1 MPSLQL
7 SPRLSLHYL
16 DENLQGSPAVLL
28 LHGLGADGSS
38 WRLQF
43 DCLEQA
49 GFRLLAPD
57 APGFGQSTYP
67 GGSLSIRQVAGDFA
81 TLLQRLETG
90 PVHVVGISMGG
101 VHALQLA
108 LDHPELVRK
117 LVLVNTFA
125 ALRPGGLRIWLYFAL
140 RFILVHTLGLPAQA
154 RAVTGHIFPH
164 PDQEFLRQELY
175 RQIVQADPGG
185 YRAAIRALG
194 LFDVRRRLGEIR
206 LSTLVITGEQDT
218 TVPPPIQQ
226 ALVQGIS
233 GGRQVT
239 IAGAGHAV
247 IADHPELFN
256 RILVEFLTARS

>member
-1 MPSLQL
+1 MPDIQL

-16 DENLQGSPAVLL
+16 DRNPQGSPAVLL

-38 WRLQF
+38 WQLQF

-57 APGFGQSTYP
+57 APGFGHSTYP
-67 GGSLSIRQVAGDFA
+67 GRGSIPQTAEAFA
-81 TLLQRLETG
+81 LLLQRLETG

-125 ALRPGGLRIWLYFAL
+125 ALRPASLRVWLYFAL
-140 RFILVHTLGLPAQA
+140 RFVLVHTLGLPTQA
-154 RAVTGHIFPH
+154 RAVVGHIFPKPEH
-164 PDQEFLRQELY
+164 EAFRQELY
-175 RQIVQADPGG
+175 RQIVQADPAG

-206 LSTLVITGEQDT
+206 LPTLVVTAGQDT
-218 TVPPPIQQ
+218 TVPPPVQL
-226 ALVQGIS
+226 ALMKGIAEA
-233 GGRQVT
+233 QHVT

-247 IADHPELFN
+247 IAEAPELFN
-256 RILVEFLTARS
+256 QTLVEFLAARP